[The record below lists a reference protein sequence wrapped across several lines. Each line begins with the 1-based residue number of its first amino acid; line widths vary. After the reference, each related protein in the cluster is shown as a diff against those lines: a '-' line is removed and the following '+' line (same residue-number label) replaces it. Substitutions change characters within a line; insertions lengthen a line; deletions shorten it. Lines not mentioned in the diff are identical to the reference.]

1 MSDLISR
8 QAAIDAIHNLYAIH
22 GSEGSWIDQKDAFKA
37 LNSLPSAQP
46 TVDAEPVIRC
56 KDCKYYSYG
65 TVEGKHL
72 CMSVKY
78 RFTPTTEDEWCSR
91 AERKEE

>member
-1 MSDLISR
+1 MGNEEIRMTRLEVGEIPV
-8 QAAIDAIHNLYAIH
+8 ITK
-22 GSEGSWIDQKDAFKA
+22 EEIDQM
-37 LNSLPSAQP
+37 P
-46 TVDAEPVIRC
+46 TVDAVHVIRC
-56 KDCKYYSYG
+56 KDCKYYSCG

>member
-1 MSDLISR
+1 MKEYIAVER
-8 QAAIDAIHNLYAIH
+8 QTDNGGYVEIA
-22 GSEGSWIDQKDAFKA
+22 SE
-37 LNSLPSAQP
+37 L
-46 TVDAEPVIRC
+46 IRC
-56 KDCKYYSYG
+56 KDCKYYSCG